1 MSFDK
6 SQLKTLCRGNRTD
19 RGWTQNDEGQWTPS
33 VHDRRR
39 IAVAEMQVVAEVNG
53 LPGIPEML
61 VPLVLVRHAVDEADA
76 QALFDNFAAWAQ
88 GTPS

>member
-19 RGWTQNDEGQWTPS
+19 RGWTQDEAGNWTPS

-39 IAVAEMQVVAEVNG
+39 VATAHMGLVAEANG
-53 LPGIPEML
+53 LPGLPAPAVMSIL
-61 VPLVLVRHAVDEADA
+61 SFHAKEDEADI
-76 QALFDNFAAWAQ
+76 QALLENFGQWMK
-88 GTPS
+88 G